1 MKSPAPAAG
10 KQTVV
15 GKNAT
20 HAKPTAAQHKM
31 RVEAAK
37 KAAVTRKHNLELA
50 KKHHA
55 AASKKHHP
63 KPKRKLA
70 LNGDV
75 ACCAAE
81 AVAASLRLA
90 GHLVTDPD
98 VYALYK
104 TTAAGPDTGATIQ
117 ETLEALMRHG
127 LAGVRPLGFGP
138 AAALEPGAV
147 LGLTLTDA
155 QRRQAVDLAARD
167 QRLAA
172 WFEAGRRER
181 EREAAASAPVKGRP
195 GTATTACVETAA
207 IACVPKKPRPRHAV
221 GKKATG
227 GARGKS
233 S

>member
-155 QRRQAVDLAARD
+155 QRRQDVWDWED
-167 QRLAA
+167 
-172 WFEAGRRER
+172 
-181 EREAAASAPVKGRP
+181 APEWGP
-195 GTATTACVETAA
+195 
-207 IACVPKKPRPRHAV
+207 HAV
-221 GKKATG
+221 TLSSRGVLTW
-227 GARGKS
+227 GALVPVTRAFLGHAEEAWAIRWAA
-233 S
+233 

>member
-1 MKSPAPAAG
+1 MTIPTPHRFHTARPADARRAGMPAGFAALLCAGTLLADAAQARTPRPPRAASTPSTAQILAPAAA
-10 KQTVV
+10 TVPDALPPARTV
-15 GKNAT
+15 WRCGDSY
-20 HAKPTAAQHKM
+20 AARPCAQG
-31 RVEAAK
+31 AAR
-37 KAAVTRKHNLELA
+37 AI
-50 KKHHA
+50 
-55 AASKKHHP
+55 
-63 KPKRKLA
+63 
-70 LNGDV
+70 DV
-75 ACCAAE
+75 ADA
-81 AVAASLRLA
+81 R
-90 GHLVTDPD
+90 
-98 VYALYK
+98 
-104 TTAAGPDTGATIQ
+104 
-117 ETLEALMRHG
+117 
-127 LAGVRPLGFGP
+127 
-138 AAALEPGAV
+138 
-147 LGLTLTDA
+147 TDA